1 MNDLKF
7 AFRQLLKNPG
17 FTVVAVL
24 MLGLRAAAA
33 DSTDASV
40 LLPSPQ
46 TIVARHVEAAGGRAA
61 LFKHQSYHWT
71 CGVGEKNPA
80 RSSPAGR
87 RAGLGSFPAAGEP
100 DSRVEVSFESLDR
113 GVRIEAVAARRVECA
128 VRGVSDHLPGAA

>member
-33 DSTDASV
+33 DTTDASV

-61 LFKHQSYHWT
+61 LLKHQSYHWT
-71 CGVGEKNPA
+71 GGVGVAGPEKEGA
-80 RSSPAGR
+80 LGKFLEGR
-87 RAGLGSFPAAGEP
+87 RQILGSGGGLIGRGGGGGKEGE
-100 DSRVEVSFESLDR
+100 LR
-113 GVRIEAVAARRVECA
+113 GG
-128 VRGVSDHLPGAA
+128 GV